1 MFDYN
6 NPYGMYGIGANYG
19 AQQRF
24 PNQMMNQPTMMQN
37 VPQQAQN
44 TPQSNFNWLHFKSV
58 DELDKITL
66 SAGETIW
73 FMIENEPIFGYKKGV
88 EIGKPVMELFRFE
101 KIGAT
106 EKEEK
111 YVTRKE
117 FLAFVKQFEPEKGAA
132 E

>member
-24 PNQMMNQPTMMQN
+24 PNQMMNQPPMMQN

-44 TPQSNFNWLHFKSV
+44 TPQSNFNWLHFKGV

-101 KIGAT
+101 KNRCNR
-106 EKEEK
+106 ER
-111 YVTRKE
+111 RKVRYKKRISC
-117 FLAFVKQFEPEKGAA
+117 FCQTV
-132 E
+132 